1 VTEQRIDAIDSFRGL
16 AILLMVIANFIAGVQ
31 WIPAWLK
38 HAPDV
43 GFTIIDLVAPMFI
56 FAIGLTYGASAR
68 KRLQRDGAWMMTQ
81 HFVVRFAAILGI
93 GALLGAGEV
102 LLAVDG
108 QVINWGVLQA
118 IGVAGLVTLIVIRL
132 PAWARAL
139 IGLAL
144 LAGYQLMLDHYWLT
158 NVLGSPHGG
167 LFGAIS
173 WSAMLILAT
182 ALGDLYLA
190 SRRPHWLLL
199 IACVVLVAVA
209 LALTAWAPISKN
221 RVSAPYVLLT
231 MGLSG
236 MLFWLFHL
244 GDTLLKRRLPLMV
257 SWGRNPLALYV
268 LHLLLLGFVA
278 LPEAP
283 AWYRQAPVWLTL
295 LQGIVLLGVL
305 TVIAWRM
312 DRHKRYISF

>member
-1 VTEQRIDAIDSFRGL
+1 MSETRLDSIDAFRGL
-16 AILLMVIANFIAGVQ
+16 AIISMVIANFIAGVE

-43 GFTIIDLVAPMFI
+43 GFTVIDLVAPMFI

-68 KRLQRDGAWMMTQ
+68 KRLERDGAWRMTQ
-81 HFVVRFAAILGI
+81 HFVVRFATILGI

-102 LLAVDG
+102 LLQVDG

-144 LAGYQLMLDHYWLT
+144 LAGYQFLLGCCWLST
-158 NVLGSPHGG
+158 VLPSPHGG
-167 LFGAIS
+167 LYGSIS

-182 ALGDLYLA
+182 AMGDIFLQPRKARWSRVDTSVVAISLA
-190 SRRPHWLLL
+190 LLL
-199 IACVVLVAVA
+199 TL
-209 LALTAWAPISKN
+209 WFPISKN
-221 RVSAPYVLLT
+221 RVSAPYILLSL
-231 MGLSG
+231 GLSG
-236 MLFWLFHL
+236 LLFSLFYLVVEHFHL
-244 GDTLLKRRLPLMV
+244 KMPFLV
-257 SWGRNPLALYV
+257 IWGRNPLLLYV

-278 LPEAP
+278 LPANP
-283 AWYRQAPVWLTL
+283 DWYRHASPWLII
-295 LQGIVLLGVL
+295 LQGTMLLWALSMVAWVL
-305 TVIAWRM
+305 
-312 DRHKRYISF
+312 DRQKRYISL